1 MFMCYSI
8 NSSLPA
14 GRLDKAPR
22 LLDHPLQQGAI
33 MNEHTARAPLPPA
46 GSETPLVRLGGISKR
61 YGTVE
66 AVKPLDLE
74 IRRGD
79 FLAIL
84 GPSGCGKTTLLRII
98 GGFVAPTTGTVEID
112 GQDMTAWG
120 PEKRPTNT
128 VFQGYGLFPHMT
140 VRQNVAFGLRLRKVS
155 AAQRDK
161 RAIEMLDLVGL
172 STQADRYPHQIS
184 GGQQQ
189 RVALARALA
198 IEPQVLLLDEPLSA
212 LDAKVRAQ
220 LRDEIRRIQ
229 LDVGIT
235 TLFVTHDQEEALAIA
250 DRVGVMREGRLEQ
263 LAPPTEVYSRPATS
277 FVAEFVGLSNRLAGE
292 VRGGE
297 VIVRGCKLPLVE
309 RDTPDGQV
317 VALVRPEAVS
327 LASNAPEPGTEA
339 GSGPL
344 TGTVIAIT
352 FLGATSRVTVDLG
365 DTRVMAQLPTSEAS
379 ALAAGSRVVLAIRP
393 DPVLVSA
400 GADPAAAAAG
410 EEA

>member
-1 MFMCYSI
+1 VEV
-8 NSSLPA
+8 
-14 GRLDKAPR
+14 RLEGLSRHYGPVVA
-22 LLDHPLQQGAI
+22 LDH
-33 MNEHTARAPLPPA
+33 
-46 GSETPLVRLGGISKR
+46 
-61 YGTVE
+61 
-66 AVKPLDLE
+66 LDLTLE
-74 IRRGD
+74 PGELIA
-79 FLAIL
+79 LL
-84 GPSGCGKTTLLRII
+84 GPSGCGKTTTLRLLAGLEDADTGRITV
-98 GGFVAPTTGTVEID
+98 GGRDITHVSAAKR
-112 GQDMTAWG
+112 DMG
-120 PEKRPTNT
+120 M
-128 VFQGYGLFPHMT
+128 VFQAYSLFPHMT
-140 VRQNVAFGLRLRKVS
+140 VRQNVAFGLRLRKVET
-155 AAQRDK
+155 AERDK
-161 RAIEMLDLVGL
+161 RALEMLDLVGL
-172 STQADRYPHQIS
+172 SVQADRYPHQLS

-229 LDVGIT
+229 LEVGIT

-297 VIVRGCKLPLVE
+297 VTVRGCTLPLVE
-309 RDTPDGQV
+309 QDTPDGPV

-327 LASNAPEPGTEA
+327 LASHAA
-339 GSGPL
+339 DSGSGPL

-379 ALAAGSRVVLAIRP
+379 ALSAGSRVELAIRP
-393 DPVLVSA
+393 DPVLVSV
-400 GADPAAAAAG
+400 GSDPAALAAVEDA
-410 EEA
+410 

>member
-1 MFMCYSI
+1 VT
-8 NSSLPA
+8 SSPVTRTSA
-14 GRLDKAPR
+14 D
-22 LLDHPLQQGAI
+22 
-33 MNEHTARAPLPPA
+33 TARAA
-46 GSETPLVRLGGISKR
+46 VEVRLEGLSR
-61 YGTVE
+61 HYGPVV
-66 AVKPLDLE
+66 ALDHLDLTLQPGE
-74 IRRGD
+74 LIA
-79 FLAIL
+79 LL
-84 GPSGCGKTTLLRII
+84 GPSGCGKTTTLRLLAGLEDADTGRITV
-98 GGFVAPTTGTVEID
+98 GGRDLTRVSAAKR
-112 GQDMTAWG
+112 DMG
-120 PEKRPTNT
+120 M
-128 VFQGYGLFPHMT
+128 VFQAYSLFPHMT

-172 STQADRYPHQIS
+172 STQADRYPHQLS

-220 LRDEIRRIQ
+220 LRDQIRRIQ
-229 LDVGIT
+229 LEVGIT

-379 ALAAGSRVVLAIRP
+379 ALTAGSRVVLAIRP

-400 GADPAAAAAG
+400 GSDPAAAAAG